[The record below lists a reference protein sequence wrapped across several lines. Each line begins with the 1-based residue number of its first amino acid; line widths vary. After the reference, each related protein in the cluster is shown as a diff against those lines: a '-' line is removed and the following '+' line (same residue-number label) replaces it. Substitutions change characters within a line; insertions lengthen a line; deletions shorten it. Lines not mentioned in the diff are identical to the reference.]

1 MLKDKVQ
8 VCRSQVKIK
17 KVQIVNA
24 IHRGANTQTLRV
36 FFSHDILLYQGF

>member
-1 MLKDKVQ
+1 MLKDNVQ

-24 IHRGANTQTLRV
+24 IHRGANETQTLRV
-36 FFSHDILLYQGF
+36 FLGQDILY